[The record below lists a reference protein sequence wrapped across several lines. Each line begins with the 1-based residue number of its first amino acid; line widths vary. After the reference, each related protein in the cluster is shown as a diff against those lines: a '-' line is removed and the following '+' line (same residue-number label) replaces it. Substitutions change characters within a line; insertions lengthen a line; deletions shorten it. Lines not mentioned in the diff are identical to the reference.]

1 MKRIKK
7 KKTLRRSS
15 LTSESEAETPNVSDS
30 DIIFSLQ
37 IQYSYTVP
45 EVAFLY
51 LKLYQLAVRRCYQN
65 VMKSI
70 LNRTQKRSRK
80 GRVEAVSRKV
90 EKALEK
96 VEHDSKR
103 EREKKV
109 CILATCFVKF
119 AQDFVMVS
127 RKNGFKEFKV
137 TKSFRVEPTL
147 REVNPIT

>member
-1 MKRIKK
+1 MKKNNKK
-7 KKTLRRSS
+7 KIQRKSS
-15 LTSESEAETPNVSDS
+15 STIESEAQTLKLSDS
-30 DIIFSLQ
+30 DILLSLQ

-51 LKLYQLAVRRCYQN
+51 LKLYQLAVKRYYQN
-65 VMKSI
+65 VMRSI
-70 LNRTQKRSRK
+70 FKRRQKRSRK

-96 VEHDSKR
+96 VEHEAKKER
-103 EREKKV
+103 ERRV

-127 RKNGFKEFKV
+127 LKNGFKDFKV
-137 TKSFRVEPTL
+137 TKS
-147 REVNPIT
+147 